1 MEVSEQSTSAEQAE
15 PQTYVPSSVV
25 DDVRI
30 RVAPASSKD
39 LLRSHFWLLFA
50 IQQISKSLTRRRQG
64 IMQRATDLHICLMI
78 YADQVKS

>member
-39 LLRSHFWLLFA
+39 LLRSHF
-50 IQQISKSLTRRRQG
+50 
-64 IMQRATDLHICLMI
+64 
-78 YADQVKS
+78 